1 MVCGAEKDHV
11 FLHDPHIC
19 SVLPLLDLQAFRIFK
34 LYNISWSSFNI
45 GSVSYTHLPLLIKQ
59 IRKDAVLFELAS
71 GSGCISEE
79 ACRQA
84 GLCRIACPGL
94 PGRFSPKA
102 SARILCRAVLQVLG
116 EGR

>member
-45 GSVSYTHLPLLIKQ
+45 GLLFMHKEFSFQ
-59 IRKDAVLFELAS
+59 RKMI
-71 GSGCISEE
+71 CI
-79 ACRQA
+79 
-84 GLCRIACPGL
+84 
-94 PGRFSPKA
+94 RFSHINFFTGH
-102 SARILCRAVLQVLG
+102 IL
-116 EGR
+116 